1 MSDTAMIAFLPSNAP
16 WCKQDLPHMTLVFA
30 GKIEG
35 RDKADFNAMGKDAI
49 SAARVIR
56 TFSLTVI
63 EVRELGDEGEEVD
76 ALIFYPTPQLLVARQ
91 MVERWNQSEYK
102 DFLPHATIGPAGSA
116 FADDVP
122 PNDYGGPGYEND
134 FQRKRRNTLP
144 ASVYFDRLAVCWG
157 DDKMIFSLGDFD
169 Y

>member
-1 MSDTAMIAFLPSNAP
+1 MNTTAMIAFLPSNAP

-30 GKIEG
+30 GEIEG
-35 RDKADFNAMGKDAI
+35 RDKSEFNAMGKDAI
-49 SAARVIR
+49 SAARVTR
-56 TFSLTVI
+56 TFSLTVT
-63 EVRELGDEGEEVD
+63 EVKELGDEGEEVD

-91 MVERWNQSEYK
+91 MVQGWNKSEHT

-116 FADDVP
+116 LADDIPQNAYV
-122 PNDYGGPGYEND
+122 DENYAAK
-134 FQRKRRNTLP
+134 RKNTLP

>member
-1 MSDTAMIAFLPSNAP
+1 
-16 WCKQDLPHMTLVFA
+16 MTLVFA
-30 GKIEG
+30 GEIEG
-35 RDKADFNAMGKDAI
+35 RDKNDFNNMGKDAI

-56 TFSLTVI
+56 TFSLTVT
-63 EVRELGDEGEEVD
+63 EVRQLGDEGEEVD

-91 MVERWNQSEYK
+91 MVESWNQSEHK

-116 FADDVP
+116 LAQDVPKTGYADD
-122 PNDYGGPGYEND
+122 NYSSN
-134 FQRKRRNTLP
+134 RKNTLP

>member
-1 MSDTAMIAFLPSNAP
+1 
-16 WCKQDLPHMTLVFA
+16 MTLVFA
-30 GKIEG
+30 GEIEG
-35 RDKADFNAMGKDAI
+35 RDKNDFNNMGKDAI

-56 TFSLTVI
+56 TFSLTVT
-63 EVRELGDEGEEVD
+63 EVRQLGDEGEEVD

-91 MVERWNQSEYK
+91 MVEGWNQSEHK
-102 DFLPHATIGPAGSA
+102 DFLPHVTIGPAGSA

-122 PNDYGGPGYEND
+122 RNADYAEPSYEND
-134 FQRKRRNTLP
+134 YQRKRRTTLP